1 MPGMRRVR
9 EAPILTAVEEEDETK
24 VVWSRDELARYLQ
37 FEAEVWVGQRKFLS
51 GPDGARMIP
60 KYSSDSREE
69 AELFETM
76 EKLPCT
82 AIGMWLFPVEVF
94 PKPAEPPVSYRP
106 SFKVAVRP
114 GLLLFQV

>member
-1 MPGMRRVR
+1 MPGMRRVS
-9 EAPILTAVEEEDETK
+9 EAPILMAVEEEDETK

-37 FEAEVWVGQRKFLS
+37 LEAEVWASQRRFLS
-51 GPDGARMIP
+51 GHGGTRMIP
-60 KYSSDSREE
+60 KYSYDSQEE
-69 AELFETM
+69 AELFEMM

-94 PKPAEPPVSYRP
+94 PEPPEPPARYVP